1 MREAHCG
8 YTSLHD
14 YVITIQYR
22 IMFFVNFRS
31 VVHNPKFVF
40 VQVQL
45 ISNNFVIALFYF
57 LLNIKSCK
65 WEIKER
71 REGPELHRN

>member
-1 MREAHCG
+1 MG
-8 YTSLHD
+8 ILLYMIMLSL
-14 YVITIQYR
+14 YNIELC
-22 IMFFVNFRS
+22 FFVNFRS

-45 ISNNFVIALFYF
+45 ISNSFVIALFYF